1 MQLARAARLSARI
14 LLAHRLRTA
23 LSAFSVGLG
32 VAALVA
38 SVGSSEA
45 ARRDLTARIAALGS
59 NVLTVEAG
67 KFERMGRRMFQVRAA
82 RTLTPGDG
90 AALVRAFAAVRR
102 AAGVAE
108 GSAQLSW
115 RGEAL
120 SAPVLGVEPEF
131 FAIRD
136 VRTARGRLFTA
147 AENRGLARVVVLGGA
162 LAEEL
167 FGSYNPVGET
177 VRLGGAPY
185 RVVGVTVKKGLG
197 LGGESLDAAAFVP
210 LRTALERIFGRTWLD
225 RIVLELSDSE
235 ALRRLRPAI
244 AETLRHRHRIPPGR
258 GDDFTVT
265 DPAEILAM
273 EYQTG
278 EMFRS
283 LTGAVAAVSL
293 ATGGVGILAV
303 MLMAVRERVR
313 EIGLRRAVGARR
325 RDILV
330 QFLGEAALLSGLGGV
345 AGAAAGIVATRIAC
359 AALGWPPLLPWRAAG
374 VGLAF
379 SIALGVSAG
388 VLPAVRAARLAP
400 DTALRTAE

>member
-1 MQLARAARLSARI
+1 MHLARAARLSARI

-32 VAALVA
+32 VAALVLA
-38 SVGSSEA
+38 VGSSEA
-45 ARRDLTARIAALGS
+45 ARRDLMARIAALGS

-67 KFERMGRRMFQVRAA
+67 AFQRMGRRLVQVRGA
-82 RTLTPGDG
+82 RSLTVTDG
-90 AALVRAFAAVRR
+90 VALVRTFPAVRR

-108 GSAQLSW
+108 GSASLAW
-115 RGEAL
+115 RGESL

-136 VRTARGRLFTA
+136 VRTARGRLFSA
-147 AENRGLARVVVLGGA
+147 AENRGLARVVVLGGE

-185 RVVGVTVKKGLG
+185 RVVGVTAKKGLG

-225 RIVLELSDSE
+225 RIVLQLADSG
-235 ALRRLRPAI
+235 ALRRLGPAI

-258 GDDFTVT
+258 GDDFTVN
-265 DPAEILAM
+265 DPARILAM
-273 EYQTG
+273 EYRTG
-278 EMFRS
+278 EMLRT
-283 LTGAVAAVSL
+283 LTATVAAVAL

-330 QFLGEAALLSGLGGV
+330 QFLGEAALLSGLGGL
-345 AGAAAGIVATRIAC
+345 AGATVGLLGTLAAC
-359 AALGWPPLLPWRAAG
+359 AALGWPPLPPWRATML
-374 VGLAF
+374 GLAF
-379 SIALGVSAG
+379 SVGLGIAAG
-388 VLPAVRAARLAP
+388 VYPAVRAAALAP
-400 DTALRTAE
+400 DTALRSVG